1 MHMKQ
6 LILITGLAF
15 SVSVFAAMPQG
26 VEELQHEWARIKY
39 KMPQE
44 ERAAAFEAL
53 AHKAEE
59 VSAKNTG
66 RAEPLV
72 WEAIILSSEAGER
85 GGLGALSLVKK
96 ARGLLEQAEKIQPDA
111 LHGSIYTSLGSLY
124 YQVPGWPVGF
134 GDDDKARSYLQKALA
149 VNPNGID
156 PNYFYGDFLME
167 QKDYQG
173 AVKAFEK
180 ALAAPPRPTRQV
192 ADAGRRSEIQAAL
205 ARAREKLRHDS

>member
-6 LILITGLAF
+6 LILIASLAF
-15 SVSVFAAMPQG
+15 SVSAFAAMPQG

-44 ERAAAFEAL
+44 KRADAFEAL
-53 AHKAEE
+53 AQKAEQ
-59 VSAKNTG
+59 VSANNSGK
-66 RAEPLV
+66 AEPLV

-134 GDDDKARSYLQKALA
+134 GDDEKARKYLQKALA

-156 PNYFYGDFLME
+156 PNYFYGDFLMD

-180 ALAAPPRPTRQV
+180 ALAAPPRPTRTV
-192 ADAGRRSEIQAAL
+192 ADAGRRNEIQAVL
-205 ARAREKLRHDS
+205 AKAREKLRHDS

>member
-134 GDDDKARSYLQKALA
+134 GDDDKARSYLQKALS
-149 VNPNGID
+149 VNPKGID

>member
-6 LILITGLAF
+6 LIPITGLAF

-72 WEAIILSSEAGER
+72 WEAIILSSEAGH
-85 GGLGALSLVKK
+85 A
-96 ARGLLEQAEKIQPDA
+96 
-111 LHGSIYTSLGSLY
+111 
-124 YQVPGWPVGF
+124 
-134 GDDDKARSYLQKALA
+134 
-149 VNPNGID
+149 
-156 PNYFYGDFLME
+156 
-167 QKDYQG
+167 
-173 AVKAFEK
+173 
-180 ALAAPPRPTRQV
+180 
-192 ADAGRRSEIQAAL
+192 
-205 ARAREKLRHDS
+205 